1 MVSCDVVDQ
10 FRPQFEVLGHRREG
24 AVRPHPAP
32 AAALRTFQ
40 ERTIQ
45 FNARE
50 MTMRMEWRSGWM
62 DGWMNERT
70 NGEPL
75 QPSHVRSPGYRRV
88 VSKLLDCRSSAVHRV
103 HHF

>member
-62 DGWMNERT
+62 DG
-70 NGEPL
+70 
-75 QPSHVRSPGYRRV
+75 
-88 VSKLLDCRSSAVHRV
+88 
-103 HHF
+103 